1 MAEKTLKTRIIQ
13 KHDTEA
19 NWLLATNFTPMNGEI
34 IIYDEDDNYNYK
46 RIKVGNGIDNVNVL
60 DFYTGDWNDLK
71 NKPKYKEE
79 TLRTIFQETD
89 IEINE
94 DLCTDIGTLMN
105 FKENETYFITLNDIL
120 YECKAWK
127 NEEDPY
133 IYIGNGALIEQ
144 PEKGDNV
151 PFLLD
156 CYYQNFL
163 VVAEPGTY
171 KLKIETFKNYI
182 HTSQQNLSELEQIQ
196 TLINL
201 DLILFEQIGNPI
213 AINISDFD
221 ENGYYYF
228 NDKEKEKISVGHSDY
243 KIHADFNEYEDIGI
257 IQKLE
262 GNHHISNASIYFKDF
277 LLNNDY
283 IQILRKDVNFSF
295 DKFYL
300 MPGKI
305 KIKYD
310 INPTND
316 VYLTQEEL
324 EDGTKIVY
332 FSQSFEWIH
341 SSFIELQQMVI
352 FREDNAYYL
361 PIEIT
366 TGNLKIQGIKD
377 NKIVTIDWNSNEE
390 YGYVTE
396 KNLSSSWNDLED
408 KPFYEN
414 ITEKVETITWDGVKE
429 GKKYITLRETDS
441 GASYLVKLS
450 DDVPNIND
458 FIGKILI
465 TNINGE
471 TTSTEITEDL
481 ITVEANT
488 YKINNGLV
496 YVCKQADTVFTP
508 GIYFMYESTSSITGY
523 AQSVEYVKYEEQVI
537 KLDPKF
543 LPDNI
548 GGVQSDWLVNDET
561 DPAFVK
567 NRPFY
572 SEVQPV
578 EVVNG
583 TYAFN
588 NRGEDVYI
596 SENIY
601 SSIAEFTTGQNA
613 KVIYDNVEYNTCV
626 SVMSLYGGA
635 VELQYIGNAY
645 PLGSA
650 EGIEVE
656 DTGEPFCIMILPNV
670 DGLLGVYAFEE
681 GLEHTISITVNT
693 EVDIQLDRKYIKEI
707 PGLNVEGKVFII
719 DNEEVTAV
727 KGAEIFNDYEYNKA
741 IAFYTHAEGEGTTAS
756 GRAAHAEGVAT
767 IASGSQGSHA
777 EGRYTE
783 AIGASSHAEGLETKS
798 SGQASHAEG
807 KSSGSPGNYAHAE
820 GWGTVA
826 SGEASHAEGRFN
838 VAAGEFQHVQ
848 GKFNISD
855 VDADGKPLNRYAH
868 IVGNGSD
875 SGNKSNA
882 HTLDWQGNAWFA
894 GKVFVGGTSQNDTAA
909 KKLATEDYVNTKVSD
924 LVNSAPETLDTLGEL
939 ATALEQNSDIVETL
953 NAAIGNKA
961 DKADV
966 VQSDWNQNDST
977 AADYVKNRP
986 FYTET
991 PPQEEYYI
999 ENNLTT
1005 LTVTTEQATNLFNNY
1020 QDYDFYIHGVLGR
1033 IYTTSISNN
1042 ILSIK
1047 FYEINGSPNYI
1058 YSPIR
1063 INLNDNTIKGIE
1075 AGNPSGA
1082 KEYYPI
1088 RIVRK
1093 VVDIVHKL
1101 DEKFLPEQVIAG
1113 RSVKGITYLIND
1125 SSVTAQNGAEI
1136 FNDYENNIATGEY
1149 SHAEGN
1155 ETLAT
1160 GISSHAEGGN
1170 TIASSSYS
1178 HAEGY
1183 LTKTS
1188 GYTSHAEGY
1197 STIASGYVSHTEG
1210 SNTVASGDYSH
1221 AEGNNVIASGHSSHA
1236 EGGNTTASGDY
1247 SHTEGLGVI
1256 ANTLSL
1262 HASGKYNLPENTSE
1276 YTFTRTNNIIK
1287 GFFTN
1292 NSYAVRSKIPTEIN
1306 AYGNFSYQNDEYISV
1321 NNFKVGDVV
1330 IDRNECYVLRK
1341 FEGNTT
1347 VVSNSVRA
1355 DWLVDQIVVEK
1366 TIEIP
1371 GKYLHIVGNGESE
1384 ENRSNAHTLDWKGNT
1399 WFAGNISI
1407 AGNTISLKDTVN
1419 GFDYIIQMQNGQL
1432 ISYCACT
1439 SIEVTTPPNKTEY
1452 ALCETFDPTGMVITA
1467 VCPDGTSREITNY
1480 IYATDAIIEAENIVI
1495 SYIEGEK
1502 IYTTTVAVTVVT
1514 E

>member
-34 IIYDEDDNYNYK
+34 IIYDEDDNHDYK
-46 RIKVGNGIDNVNVL
+46 RIKIGNGTDNVNDL
-60 DFYTGDWNDLK
+60 DFIV
-71 NKPKYKEE
+71 NKE
-79 TLRTIFQETD
+79 D
-89 IEINE
+89 IP
-94 DLCTDIGTLMN
+94 T
-105 FKENETYFITLNDIL
+105 
-120 YECKAWK
+120 
-127 NEEDPY
+127 
-133 IYIGNGALIEQ
+133 
-144 PEKGDNV
+144 
-151 PFLLD
+151 
-156 CYYQNFL
+156 
-163 VVAEPGTY
+163 
-171 KLKIETFKNYI
+171 
-182 HTSQQNLSELEQIQ
+182 QIQ
-196 TLINL
+196 
-201 DLILFEQIGNPI
+201 
-213 AINISDFD
+213 A
-221 ENGYYYF
+221 
-228 NDKEKEKISVGHSDY
+228 
-243 KIHADFNEYEDIGI
+243 
-257 IQKLE
+257 
-262 GNHHISNASIYFKDF
+262 
-277 LLNNDY
+277 
-283 IQILRKDVNFSF
+283 
-295 DKFYL
+295 
-300 MPGKI
+300 
-305 KIKYD
+305 
-310 INPTND
+310 
-316 VYLTQEEL
+316 
-324 EDGTKIVY
+324 
-332 FSQSFEWIH
+332 
-341 SSFIELQQMVI
+341 
-352 FREDNAYYL
+352 
-361 PIEIT
+361 
-366 TGNLKIQGIKD
+366 
-377 NKIVTIDWNSNEE
+377 
-390 YGYVTE
+390 
-396 KNLSSSWNDLED
+396 
-408 KPFYEN
+408 
-414 ITEKVETITWDGVKE
+414 
-429 GKKYITLRETDS
+429 
-441 GASYLVKLS
+441 
-450 DDVPNIND
+450 
-458 FIGKILI
+458 
-465 TNINGE
+465 
-471 TTSTEITEDL
+471 
-481 ITVEANT
+481 
-488 YKINNGLV
+488 
-496 YVCKQADTVFTP
+496 
-508 GIYFMYESTSSITGY
+508 
-523 AQSVEYVKYEEQVI
+523 
-537 KLDPKF
+537 
-543 LPDNI
+543 
-548 GGVQSDWLVNDET
+548 
-561 DPAFVK
+561 
-567 NRPFY
+567 
-572 SEVQPV
+572 
-578 EVVNG
+578 
-583 TYAFN
+583 
-588 NRGEDVYI
+588 
-596 SENIY
+596 
-601 SSIAEFTTGQNA
+601 
-613 KVIYDNVEYNTCV
+613 
-626 SVMSLYGGA
+626 
-635 VELQYIGNAY
+635 
-645 PLGSA
+645 
-650 EGIEVE
+650 
-656 DTGEPFCIMILPNV
+656 
-670 DGLLGVYAFEE
+670 
-681 GLEHTISITVNT
+681 
-693 EVDIQLDRKYIKEI
+693 
-707 PGLNVEGKVFII
+707 
-719 DNEEVTAV
+719 
-727 KGAEIFNDYEYNKA
+727 
-741 IAFYTHAEGEGTTAS
+741 
-756 GRAAHAEGVAT
+756 
-767 IASGSQGSHA
+767 
-777 EGRYTE
+777 
-783 AIGASSHAEGLETKS
+783 
-798 SGQASHAEG
+798 
-807 KSSGSPGNYAHAE
+807 
-820 GWGTVA
+820 
-826 SGEASHAEGRFN
+826 
-838 VAAGEFQHVQ
+838 
-848 GKFNISD
+848 
-855 VDADGKPLNRYAH
+855 
-868 IVGNGSD
+868 
-875 SGNKSNA
+875 
-882 HTLDWQGNAWFA
+882 
-894 GKVFVGGTSQNDTAA
+894 
-909 KKLATEDYVNTKVSD
+909 
-924 LVNSAPETLDTLGEL
+924 
-939 ATALEQNSDIVETL
+939 
-953 NAAIGNKA
+953 
-961 DKADV
+961 
-966 VQSDWNQNDST
+966 DWNQNDET
-977 AADYVKNRP
+977 AIDYVKNRP

-1063 INLNDNTIKGIE
+1063 INLNNNTIKGIE

-1093 VVDIVHKL
+1093 TVDIVHKL

-1136 FNDYENNIATGEY
+1136 FNDYKNNIATGEY

-1287 GFFTN
+1287 GFFIN

-1355 DWLVDQIVVEK
+1355 DWLVDQIIVEK
-1366 TIEIP
+1366 TVEIP

-1407 AGNTISLKDTVN
+1407 AGNTVSLKDTVN

-1480 IYATDAIIEAENIVI
+1480 TYATDAIIEAGNIVI